1 MIKNGKNGKHVA
13 TIENAV
19 KPITGI
25 TTEVKVPQLG
35 NVMTNAA
42 CNMGSE

>member
-1 MIKNGKNGKHVA
+1 MERMEARVA

-19 KPITGI
+19 KPINGI

-35 NVMTNAA
+35 K
-42 CNMGSE
+42 